1 MFPKKDEDSYKK
13 AFETFKLIA
22 PYGKAKF
29 TAKNGAKVFVSP
41 FADPNDLEHNF
52 EVAKVMANTLK
63 KTIKIRPHTDGTV
76 ILNAKNPE
84 YLVNK
89 KIADL
94 KAPKGVALKNIFKKA
109 NKQKTKVVVIDL
121 LNNPNSFAQMKLA
134 IIKRLGITD
143 IYPNIEEVILISK
156 DRKTI
161 EVIKRKK

>member
-1 MFPKKDEDSYKK
+1 MRNCTGRERWS
-13 AFETFKLIA
+13 LQ
-22 PYGKAKF
+22 
-29 TAKNGAKVFVSP
+29 
-41 FADPNDLEHNF
+41 
-52 EVAKVMANTLK
+52 K
-63 KTIKIRPHTDGTV
+63 KT
-76 ILNAKNPE
+76 
-84 YLVNK
+84 
-89 KIADL
+89 
-94 KAPKGVALKNIFKKA
+94 